1 MPTHSTRYS
10 NRQKEKEI
18 AGVRAG
24 EKAEVAARTGS
35 RESQTLTLS
44 QTQQKG
50 RKGGETRDLLGCGK
64 KNKSWEGGRE
74 EDKRRKGVKC

>member
-18 AGVRAG
+18 AGEKAG

-74 EDKRRKGVKC
+74 EDKRRKGVKW